1 MSRTE
6 TQLDYLRAQ
15 MVDAHIDLVAVGPT
29 TNMRYLLGFS
39 PHPDE
44 RLCLLLVTASSAG
57 IVVPALNADQLAE
70 HTDLPL
76 FRWADEDG
84 PDAALRDA
92 LLAAGHGGRLA
103 VDGTTR
109 ADFILPLLEQV
120 KVGGVLS
127 AGSLFTPL
135 RQRKSAE
142 EIELLA
148 AAAVQADRAMAA
160 GAAACRPGASEADV
174 AWAIEAAFRQ
184 DGAETVDFALVASGP
199 NGAFPHHHAGP
210 RRLQVGDAIVL
221 DIGATRQGYKSD
233 ITRMVCLG
241 QPGEEVR
248 RAYAAVL
255 AANERGR
262 AAVHPG
268 ATAGDVDH
276 AARRALAE
284 AGYGD
289 YFTHRTGHGLGLDGH
304 EPPWIANGSQTVL
317 EEGMVFSIEPG
328 VYLPGRFGIRI
339 EDIVAVS
346 ASGARL
352 LTGFDH
358 SLIVK

>member
-1 MSRTE
+1 MTIIMSHIQTHF
-6 TQLDYLRAQ
+6 DDLRAQ
-15 MVDAHIDLVAVGPT
+15 MVAAHIDLVAVGPT

-44 RLCLLLVTASSAG
+44 RLCLLLVTAAG
-57 IVVPALNADQLAE
+57 AGVVVPALNADQLAE

-76 FRWADEDG
+76 FRWSDEDG
-84 PDAALRDA
+84 PDAALRGT
-92 LLAAGHGGRLA
+92 LQAARHRGRLA

-109 ADFILPLLEQV
+109 ADFILPLLEQLEPE
-120 KVGGVLS
+120 GVIS
-127 AGSLFTPL
+127 AGDLFTPL

-148 AAAVQADRAMAA
+148 AAAAQADRAMAA

-184 DGAETVDFALVASGP
+184 DGAETVDFAIVASGP

-210 RRLQVGDAIVL
+210 RCLQAGDAIVL
-221 DIGATRQGYKSD
+221 DIGATRLGYKSD

-241 QPGEEVR
+241 QPGEDVR

-262 AAVHPG
+262 AAVRPG
-268 ATAGDVDH
+268 ATTGDVDR
-276 AARRALAE
+276 AARGRA
-284 AGYGD
+284 D
-289 YFTHRTGHGLGLDGH
+289 R
-304 EPPWIANGSQTVL
+304 
-317 EEGMVFSIEPG
+317 
-328 VYLPGRFGIRI
+328 GRLR
-339 EDIVAVS
+339 
-346 ASGARL
+346 RL
-352 LTGFDH
+352 LHTPHRPWPGAGQP
-358 SLIVK
+358 